1 MLIALPVAFFAFHDV
16 GGVGQTGAERK
27 VSDAAR
33 LAATPGMEA
42 PEVFRDWR
50 FWLIGFAFVPIAFTV
65 GGTIP
70 NLVTILK
77 QDGFTPAAAIGLAS
91 VIGLSVIV
99 GRTAG
104 GWLVDRFWAPGVAV
118 ALLGLPAAACWS
130 LGQGPMS
137 YGPTAGA
144 VFLVGFAAGAEYD
157 LIAFL
162 VARYFGMK
170 SYGVIYGALY
180 SFFAVGAGIGPP
192 VFGAAYDRSHSYAA
206 PLTFAGVAMLAGA
219 LALLGLGRYRI
230 FDQPAGAVIIAEA
243 ETTADSRAY

>member
-1 MLIALPVAFFAFHDV
+1 MVLFRHGYVDDRQHHENVGLQQHNQDV
-16 GGVGQTGAERK
+16 E
-27 VSDAAR
+27 
-33 LAATPGMEA
+33 
-42 PEVFRDWR
+42 
-50 FWLIGFAFVPIAFTV
+50 
-65 GGTIP
+65 
-70 NLVTILK
+70 
-77 QDGFTPAAAIGLAS
+77 
-91 VIGLSVIV
+91 
-99 GRTAG
+99 
-104 GWLVDRFWAPGVAV
+104 DRP
-118 ALLGLPAAACWS
+118 
-130 LGQGPMS
+130 
-137 YGPTAGA
+137 
-144 VFLVGFAAGAEYD
+144 AGAEYD